1 MDQIYTTPTRYV
13 NRLVIP
19 LPRSTT
25 GNYTLFE
32 KLSYRDLRENN
43 LLVGPIYLDWLS
55 CHLDVLNSLC
65 RISSRNWSL
74 RDYFHGCTKRVFH
87 VPIKITFFTFAFIT
101 KLLQHSF
108 KMDVK
113 KSKIDKIVY
122 HVSFIRHFVALT
134 PSWHSSQARRALNP
148 CVLQNTY
155 YKTHIIIYYFLL
167 IN

>member
-1 MDQIYTTPTRYV
+1 VSNFDKKLV
-13 NRLVIP
+13 SARL
-19 LPRSTT
+19 
-25 GNYTLFE
+25 F
-32 KLSYRDLRENN
+32 
-43 LLVGPIYLDWLS
+43 
-55 CHLDVLNSLC
+55 
-65 RISSRNWSL
+65 SRLHQKS
-74 RDYFHGCTKRVFH
+74 VP

-113 KSKIDKIVY
+113 KSKIDKIVC

-148 CVLQNTY
+148 CVLQNTS

-167 IN
+167 IT